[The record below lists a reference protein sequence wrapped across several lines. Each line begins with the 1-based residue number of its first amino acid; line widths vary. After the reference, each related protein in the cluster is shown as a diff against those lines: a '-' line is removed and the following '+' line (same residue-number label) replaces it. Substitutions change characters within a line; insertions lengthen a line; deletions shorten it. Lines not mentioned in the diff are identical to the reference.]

1 MACNL
6 QDVILEGDCAAL
18 FAALQQTEPS
28 LESFGTLVEDI
39 KWTASRFRRVIFNF
53 ANNVSNHASHVLAKE
68 ALLRDSVGI

>member
-28 LESFGTLVEDI
+28 LASFGTLVEDI
-39 KWTASRFRRVIFNF
+39 KWAASRFRRVIFNF
-53 ANNVSNHASHVLAKE
+53 VNNVSNHASHVLAKE